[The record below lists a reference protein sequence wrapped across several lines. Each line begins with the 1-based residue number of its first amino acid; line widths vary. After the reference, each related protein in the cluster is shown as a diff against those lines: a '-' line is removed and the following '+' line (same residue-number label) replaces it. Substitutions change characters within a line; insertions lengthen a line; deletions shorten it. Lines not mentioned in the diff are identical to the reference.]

1 MTKLIEGVN
10 FIPAWGEAVEDLD
23 DDQAGDYVSLKNYGK
38 VGFLFVKEAG
48 TAGDDPTL
56 TLYQAKDVSGTDAKI
71 LNAISEYWTK
81 QAATSLAAVGTW
93 TRNTQTADEQ
103 IAGNATSA
111 EQVMMVY
118 FEVDAEQLDVSNGF
132 DCIRVDVAL
141 AASGGAQWGSG
152 IYIMLDPRYPQ
163 ATSLSAI
170 AD

>member
-10 FIPAWGEAVEDLD
+10 FVPAWTENVVDMD
-23 DDQAGDYVSLKNYGK
+23 TNQTGDYVSLKNYGK

-56 TLYQAKDVSGTDAKI
+56 SLLQATDVAGTGAKV

-93 TRNTQTADEQ
+93 TRSTQTADDQ

-111 EQVMMVY
+111 EQAMMVY
-118 FEVDAEQLDVSNGF
+118 FEVDAEQLDVSGGF

-141 AASGGAQWGSG
+141 AASGGAQWGTG